1 MKKNKSNGLRTEYNR
16 KDLGVGVRGKY
27 LEDYKKGTNL
37 VLIYPDIAKVFP
49 TEESV
54 NKALRTI
61 INSTRRTGITISK
74 RSIAFAR
81 RHKKSRTIS
90 QQVTNTPKSTV
101 SR

>member
-1 MKKNKSNGLRTEYNR
+1 MKKNKTNGLRTEYHR
-16 KDLGVGVRGKY
+16 KDLGEGVRGKY

-61 INSTRRTGITISK
+61 INSSRRTGISISK
-74 RSIAFAR
+74 RSIALAR
-81 RHKKSRTIS
+81 RHKKSRSIS
-90 QQVTNTPKSTV
+90 PSATNTPKSTT